1 MADFFHNLISSLKE
15 AGADSPRLEAEMILS
30 HVMKTGQNLLSK
42 TDEPDEAQRAE
53 IAQIVAKRKAHFP
66 LCKILGEKGF
76 YKYDFLVTEDVL
88 SPRPDTEILVEA
100 VIADAKNLGARKI
113 LDLGTGSGCI
123 ILSILGDVDSLCG
136 WAVDVSEKAL
146 KVASAN
152 AEKLKLDSR
161 VKFLHASWFDE
172 DLPDRLGTKFDLIVS
187 NPPYIATS
195 EIAELEPEVREH
207 DPLGALDGGNDGLVH
222 YRKIAELAAKIINP
236 GGLIFLEGGLN
247 QEQEIAEVF
256 INQGFSLERI
266 IADYAGINRC
276 IILKK

>member
-15 AGADSPRLEAEMILS
+15 AGADSPRLEAGMILS

-42 TDEPDEAQRAE
+42 TDELDEAQRVE

-100 VIADAKNLGARKI
+100 AIADAKNLGARKI

-136 WAVDVSEKAL
+136 WAVDVSERAL

-207 DPLGALDGGNDGLVH
+207 DPLDALDGGNDGLVH

-266 IADYAGINRC
+266 VADYAGINRC

>member
-1 MADFFHNLISSLKE
+1 MADFFHNLISSLKD
-15 AGADSPRLEAEMILS
+15 AGADSPRLEAGMILS

-42 TDEPDEAQRAE
+42 TNEPDEAQRAE

-100 VIADAKNLGARKI
+100 AIADAKNLGARKI

-256 INQGFSLERI
+256 IKQGFSLERI

>member
-1 MADFFHNLISSLKE
+1 MADFFHDLISSLKE
-15 AGADSPRLEAEMILS
+15 AGADSPRLEAGMILS
-30 HVMKTGQNLLSK
+30 HVMKTDQVFLSK

-88 SPRPDTEILVEA
+88 SPRPDTEVLVEA
-100 VIADAKNLGARKI
+100 AISEAKNLGARKI

-123 ILSILGDVDSLCG
+123 ILSILGDVDSLSG
-136 WAVDVSEKAL
+136 WAVDISEKAL
-146 KVASAN
+146 EVASAN

-161 VKFLHASWFDE
+161 IKFLRASWFDD
-172 DLPDRLGTKFDLIVS
+172 DLSERLGVKFDLIVS

-195 EIAELEPEVREH
+195 EIAELEPEVSEH
-207 DPLGALDGGNDGLVH
+207 DPLSALDGGNDGLVH
-222 YRKIAELAAKIINP
+222 YRKIAELSAKIISP

-247 QEQEIAEVF
+247 QEQEIAEIFV
-256 INQGFSLERI
+256 NQGFSLERI

>member
-15 AGADSPRLEAEMILS
+15 AGADSPRLEAGMILS

-100 VIADAKNLGARKI
+100 AIADAKKLGARKI

-207 DPLGALDGGNDGLVH
+207 DPLGALDGGRDGLVH

-256 INQGFSLERI
+256 IKQGFSLERI
-266 IADYAGINRC
+266 VADYAGINRC

>member
-1 MADFFHNLISSLKE
+1 MADFFHNLISSLKD
-15 AGADSPRLEAEMILS
+15 AGADSPRLEAGMILS

-100 VIADAKNLGARKI
+100 AIADAKNLSARKI

-172 DLPDRLGTKFDLIVS
+172 DLPDRLETKFDLIVS

-266 IADYAGINRC
+266 VADYAGINRC

>member
-15 AGADSPRLEAEMILS
+15 AGADSPRLEAGMILS

-100 VIADAKNLGARKI
+100 AIADAKNLGARKI

-146 KVASAN
+146 KVALAN

-256 INQGFSLERI
+256 IKQGFSLERI
-266 IADYAGINRC
+266 VADYAGINRC